1 MGRGFPGSFEGSE
14 VRGHHLIL
22 YSLTGRPWR
31 WFKLCLDFPIG
42 EALSSGALRGCELRF
57 LEGRLSW
64 GRWGM
69 PWAVVGGLGKRR
81 FPHSHTA
88 LHGEF
93 LDQDQ
98 EGIPFVAWALLFEP
112 HLEHMKNC
120 S

>member
-22 YSLTGRPWR
+22 YSLTVRSWR

-42 EALSSGALRGCELRF
+42 EALSPGALRGCELRF

-69 PWAVVGGLGKRR
+69 PRAVGGLGKQRVPP
-81 FPHSHTA
+81 FPRCTAWGVPGSGPGGNSFCGPSTA
-88 LHGEF
+88 L
-93 LDQDQ
+93 
-98 EGIPFVAWALLFEP
+98 
-112 HLEHMKNC
+112 
-120 S
+120 